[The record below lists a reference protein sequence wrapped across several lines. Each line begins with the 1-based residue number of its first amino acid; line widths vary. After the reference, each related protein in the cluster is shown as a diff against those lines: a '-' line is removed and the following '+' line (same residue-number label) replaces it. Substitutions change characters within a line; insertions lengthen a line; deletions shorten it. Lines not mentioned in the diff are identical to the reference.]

1 MRKVAHEDGKGLCNA
16 LILGLTDH
24 RPYPRDNLRSRGMD
38 TVFLLGS
45 GISLDAGMPDVGE
58 ITKQV
63 ISGDGVILH
72 ASKCFAV
79 EPENPN
85 YEHLRSKAQPT
96 LELIGDLRKA
106 AAEYYKRDPNYEEI
120 SQVAREL
127 SDALSREYESPAILP
142 FIERLVDRPYADGD
156 CRLLREVT
164 QLAHGYVKDMVYKM
178 LCKQPSRVDHLRVII
193 EACERLPSVTLA
205 TLNHDLVLETA
216 LECAHLPCA
225 DGFETTHK
233 DIRYWLDEW
242 ADAPIRL
249 LKLHGSIDWWGYQHQ
264 DVPPPHW
271 HTGRYRGDDPMHP
284 SRPGIV
290 GTPQDMRPIFLTGT
304 FDKILAH
311 ETWIFPDQ
319 HVRFHEALRKTER
332 VVVIGYGFRDK
343 AINTRLIAWL
353 VRATEHHL
361 IVCHPCPDELV
372 ANARGAIQS
381 YWKSWKNEGRL
392 EIIPTCV
399 ADLNYDAITEH
410 LA

>member
-1 MRKVAHEDGKGLCNA
+1 
-16 LILGLTDH
+16 
-24 RPYPRDNLRSRGMD
+24 MD
-38 TVFLLGS
+38 AVFLLGS
-45 GISLDAGMPDVGE
+45 GTSINAGMPCVST
-58 ITKQV
+58 ITDQV
-63 ISGDGVILH
+63 LSGKGVFLH
-72 ASKCFAV
+72 TNKLFVIDAHNPGYERGRPEV
-79 EPENPN
+79 EPVLELVEDLRRLAVNYFEREPN
-85 YEHLRSKAQPT
+85 YE
-96 LELIGDLRKA
+96 D
-106 AAEYYKRDPNYEEI
+106 I
-120 SQVAREL
+120 SQIACEID
-127 SDALSREYESPAILP
+127 DALSREYESPAVMP
-142 FIERLVDRPYADGD
+142 LVEQLVSKPYAGGD
-156 CRLLREVT
+156 RQRVHKIS
-164 QLAHGYVKDMVYKM
+164 QLAHQYVRDTVRHM
-178 LCKQPSRVDHLRVII
+178 LNKAPSGLDHLGVIV
-193 EACERLPSVTLA
+193 EACERLSRVTLA
-205 TLNHDLVLETA
+205 TLNHDLVLEAA
-216 LECAHLPCA
+216 LKHAGLDYA
-225 DGFETTHK
+225 DGFEKTSE
-233 DIRYWLDEW
+233 DVRFWVDEW
-242 ADAPIRL
+242 GDASIRL
-249 LKLHGSIDWWGYQHQ
+249 LKLHGSIDWWGYQRQ

-304 FDKILAH
+304 FDKILAY

-332 VVVIGYGFRDK
+332 VVVIGYGFGDK